1 MMHSTHALPIVSGND
16 QRYTSKIKRCRSYP
30 SQDIDPSRGKV
41 NTADKAAS
49 SAVSTIPE
57 DTTPEKCVEIGDGM
71 IDRIEDRIV
80 SKYKCSTTTND
91 HRTLRRLVQC
101 GICRTGYFSSY
112 CAHSELLLS
121 SCSCCGGPDHSLLT
135 VTNLGSGEIALV
147 CTCPLVDMSDF
158 DHLSFSYSRAHKWLS
173 PGKIAKECGYSTE
186 AIEEMF
192 KQIANKGCERHLRGG
207 KLEQLQLDTKQI
219 CETERA
225 SWQFKRTLPC
235 NLDSQDL
242 YHEWLMEE
250 QEESS
255 E

>member
-1 MMHSTHALPIVSGND
+1 V
-16 QRYTSKIKRCRSYP
+16 K
-30 SQDIDPSRGKV
+30 
-41 NTADKAAS
+41 
-49 SAVSTIPE
+49 
-57 DTTPEKCVEIGDGM
+57 
-71 IDRIEDRIV
+71 
-80 SKYKCSTTTND
+80 
-91 HRTLRRLVQC
+91 
-101 GICRTGYFSSY
+101 
-112 CAHSELLLS
+112 
-121 SCSCCGGPDHSLLT
+121 
-135 VTNLGSGEIALV
+135 NLGSGEIALV

-192 KQIANKGCERHLRGG
+192 KQIVNKGCERHLRGG

>member
-1 MMHSTHALPIVSGND
+1 
-16 QRYTSKIKRCRSYP
+16 
-30 SQDIDPSRGKV
+30 
-41 NTADKAAS
+41 
-49 SAVSTIPE
+49 
-57 DTTPEKCVEIGDGM
+57 VEIGDGM

-80 SKYKCSTTTND
+80 SKYKCSTTTSD

-121 SCSCCGGPDHSLLT
+121 SCSCCGSPDHSLLT

-147 CTCPLVDMSDF
+147 CTCPLVDMSEF

-192 KQIANKGCERHLRGG
+192 KQIVNKGCERHLRGG
-207 KLEQLQLDTKQI
+207 KLEQLQLDTKRI
-219 CETERA
+219 CEAERA

-250 QEESS
+250 QGESS